1 MSSFVPIIINY
12 QHKGN
17 DMKKIILAV
26 AILGTLTQ
34 ANECFTAKG
43 KAFSDGQTIRKVA
56 KNMDWKVGKM
66 SSISAGTFI
75 KGKVNLY
82 PQGKVEVCLRENNLG
97 ELEFKAQSN
106 ASDAGEALWRSLPAK
121 KL

>member
-1 MSSFVPIIINY
+1 
-12 QHKGN
+12 
-17 DMKKIILAV
+17 MKKVILAL

-56 KNMDWKVGKM
+56 KTMDWKVGKM

-82 PQGKVEVCLRENNLG
+82 PQGTVKVCLRENTLND
-97 ELEFKAQSN
+97 LEFKAQSS
-106 ASDAGEALWRSLPAK
+106 ASDAGEAVWRPLPGK